1 MKFLKLAIFVCL
13 TVFGSVYASAQVEN
27 AMKSYNFSRALEE
40 AKNGNNANALDFLK
54 KEVAE
59 HPNNGYAHFYIA
71 VLQADAENYG
81 DAMRSINTALDK
93 FPKKDK
99 EFAAR
104 GYASRGQLYAI
115 TGDTIKALSD
125 FDTAIK
131 ANPKDADILENH
143 AQLLYELKRYADAD
157 VNYRKMVEIN
167 PASVMGYMGLGRNAY
182 ASGNYDEA
190 VKQYNT
196 VLGMYYDYSS
206 GYAFRAESF
215 IKLGKYLEAADDLMK
230 SLSIDSDAKAHHY
243 LFEFPTDK
251 LPLLITK
258 LKAMAVKEPNNAEWY
273 YYMGQVYRENK
284 KHREAA
290 EALEKAFD
298 IDAHPVFLEYM
309 ADSYSTIGE
318 FGKAIDAISRAQQMQ
333 PDEVELIQ
341 VKADILG
348 DSGDVDGAIAEWSR
362 YIEKAPDNFGGYYRR
377 GFFEENSGK
386 TEDALADYDM
396 AIMLDPTYAYSYLGK
411 GDLLM
416 KKGDE
421 AAAMDAYRKVVE
433 IDTVPNNQSCAM
445 YALLALGEKE
455 KAIDFMNRV
464 IAQDSLEP
472 GNYYDGACFYSRI
485 GELDKSL
492 ANLKKALELGFRRI
506 HHIYD
511 DDDLESLRATDA
523 FKRLIEPYET
533 VVEVVNDETEVG
545 TPSSS
550 RVEIP
555 FTPESGCATV
565 KCTINDLP
573 LSFIFDTGA
582 STVSL
587 SMVEANFM
595 LKNGYLKK
603 EDFVGSQ
610 RFIDANGDISEGTV
624 VNLRN
629 VDFGGLRLNNV
640 KASVVRN
647 QKAPL
652 LLGQTVLGRLGS
664 IEIDNPG
671 KKLIITNHSNSK

>member
-13 TVFGSVYASAQVEN
+13 ISLGLVDAAAQIES

-59 HPNNGYAHFYIA
+59 HPGNGYAHFYIA
-71 VLQADAENYG
+71 VLQADAENYS
-81 DAMRSINTALDK
+81 DAMKSINQALAK

-104 GYASRGQLYAI
+104 GYASRAQLYAI
-115 TGDTIKALSD
+115 AGDTVKALTD
-125 FDTAIK
+125 FNTALK
-131 ANPKDADILENH
+131 TNAKDADILESH
-143 AQLLYELKRYADAD
+143 AQMLYELNRYADAD
-157 VNYRKMVEIN
+157 VNYRKIVELN
-167 PASVMGYMGLGRNAY
+167 PASVMGYMGLGRDAY
-182 ASGNYDEA
+182 ASGNYEEA

-196 VLGMYYDYSS
+196 VIGMYDDYSS
-206 GYAFRAESF
+206 GYAFRAESYL
-215 IKLGKYLEAADDLMK
+215 KMGKYLEAADDLMK

-243 LFEFPTDK
+243 LFEFPADK

-273 YYMGQVYRENK
+273 YYMGQIYRENK
-284 KHREAA
+284 KHKEAA
-290 EALEKAFD
+290 EALGKAFD
-298 IDAHPVFLEYM
+298 IDAHPAFLEYM

-318 FGKAIDAISRAQQMQ
+318 FGKALDAITRAQQMQ
-333 PDEVELIQ
+333 PDELEFIQ
-341 VKADILG
+341 VKADIIG
-348 DSGDVDGAIAEWSR
+348 DSGDVDGAIAEWGR

-386 TEDALADYDM
+386 TEEALADYDM

-411 GDLLM
+411 GDLLL
-416 KKGDE
+416 KKGDK
-421 AAAMDAYRKVVE
+421 AGAMVAYKKVVE
-433 IDTVPNNQSCAM
+433 IDTVPNNSSCAM
-445 YALLALGEKE
+445 YALLALGERD
-455 KAIDFMNRV
+455 KAIDFMNQV
-464 IAQDSLEP
+464 IAQDSIEP
-472 GNYYDGACFYSRI
+472 GNYYDGACFYSLI

-492 ANLKKALELGFRRI
+492 ANMRKALELGFGRI
-506 HHIYD
+506 HHIYA
-511 DDDLESLRATDA
+511 DDDLEALRATED
-523 FKRLIEPYET
+523 FKKLIEPYENRI
-533 VVEVVNDETEVG
+533 ESPAGEQSDNQK
-545 TPSSS
+545 SAS

-603 EDFVGSQ
+603 EDFIGSQ

-629 VDFGGLRLNNV
+629 VDFGGLTLNNV
-640 KASVVRN
+640 KASIVRN

-652 LLGQTVLGRLGS
+652 LLGQSVLGRLGS

-671 KKLIITNHSNSK
+671 KKLIVTNHSKSK